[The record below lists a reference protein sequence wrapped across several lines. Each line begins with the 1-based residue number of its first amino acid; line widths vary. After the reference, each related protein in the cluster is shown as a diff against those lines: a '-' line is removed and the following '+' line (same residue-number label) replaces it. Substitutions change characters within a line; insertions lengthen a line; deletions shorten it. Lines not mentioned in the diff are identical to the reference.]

1 MTASQPNL
9 VELAKQGDARAIAAL
24 MNTALQ
30 PEGIK
35 IRAGFASDCLM
46 VLAESETAPEK
57 AGLVDFIHH
66 VLVDLS
72 PAKAKK
78 VVVQGRVIGQPT
90 PVWHE
95 IFDLAPIA
103 PVAPVEPAQP
113 EEVVPPP
120 VAVPPANEPG
130 VNEQIGN
137 NENESEKNES
147 EVSVAPLP
155 AHPHT
160 TKVVKFQRKQKP
172 LLVAG
177 ASLAGLALCLFIGKQ
192 ALEQTTSV
200 SNTLPAP
207 TQQTLTPD
215 AIAAPPAPVP
225 DTTIPKTAATE
236 AASPTSQ
243 SATAPQKP
251 QETTI
256 AAVLEPSIASDKS
269 VEAVSQ
275 SGKVS
280 PAVSY
285 QAIAKTATPALAL
298 RSSQMPAARKTASKV
313 VCNSSTALS
322 KTVFQKCLSKGM
334 TSAQAD
340 QVIGLNGTKLS
351 SVGAIATY
359 QWQNN
364 NHKVIATFHHDRLI
378 SKSQIGLK

>member
-57 AGLVDFIHH
+57 AGLVDFIRH

-78 VVVQGRVIGQPT
+78 VVVQGRVIGKPT

-95 IFDLAPIA
+95 MFDLAPIA
-103 PVAPVEPAQP
+103 PVEPEQP
-113 EEVVPPP
+113 EETLPSQMTTPSVDSTHHDPIDNNQDEDEVL
-120 VAVPPANEPG
+120 AVPIPSY
-130 VNEQIGN
+130 
-137 NENESEKNES
+137 SET
-147 EVSVAPLP
+147 P
-155 AHPHT
+155 
-160 TKVVKFQRKQKP
+160 KVVKVQRNQKSR
-172 LLVAG
+172 LVVG
-177 ASLAGLALCLFIGKQ
+177 ASLAGLALCLLIGKQ

-200 SNTLPAP
+200 SNALPVP

-215 AIAAPPAPVP
+215 AIAAPPAPAP
-225 DTTIPKTAATE
+225 DTAIPKTAATE
-236 AASPTSQ
+236 TASSTPQ
-243 SATAPQKP
+243 SAKAPQKP

-256 AAVLEPSIASDKS
+256 AAVLEPNIAPNKS
-269 VEAVSQ
+269 VAAVSQ

-285 QAIAKTATPALAL
+285 QAIAKTATPALAFK
-298 RSSQMPAARKTASKV
+298 SSQMPAASKTASKV

-322 KTVFQKCLSKGM
+322 KTIFQKCLSKGM
-334 TSAQAD
+334 TYAQVD

-351 SVGAIATY
+351 SVGSIATY
-359 QWQNN
+359 QWQNS